1 MEDNELNS
9 EQNNLIESSEEIQE
23 NKKIKIDNN
32 ESESDSLIDKT
43 DSETIVNKK
52 TIESSDD
59 LKTKAVSIFK
69 RFLDNGFDGITTNPN
84 YKMLALLIILLVNL
98 SLFFILGS
106 LGKSFLRNSGLMS

>member
-9 EQNNLIESSEEIQE
+9 EENNLIESSDEIQE
-23 NKKIKIDNN
+23 KKEIKIENN
-32 ESESDSLIDKT
+32 KSDADSLFDKT
-43 DSETIVNKK
+43 DSEKIINQQ

-59 LKTKAVSIFK
+59 LKTKAISIFK